1 MAVVQGGVRGLL
13 QRRGLGQLPLTR
25 LGSNLPPLEG
35 SKEGLELYELKEL
48 IGRGSSGRVFRAVR
62 KEDKLQVAIKLMGP
76 DVDGGCAKHRQEF
89 EIMKGVCHPNLVQAL
104 DYFQHPC
111 GSALV
116 LSYIPSVTL
125 TAAVRSTTH
134 KHTTSTT
141 FMSEGKAKS
150 LFRMLLDALSYLHH
164 RRIIHSDVKS
174 DNVLVASD
182 LSSLHLT
189 DFGSSRTLRTGDI
202 PVTSTTINFSAPEV
216 LAGEMPSEKHDVW
229 GAGLC
234 LYFMLL
240 GRLPRTVTAYPGF
253 EDFCDAVQAEA
264 VKTSGE
270 AWQAVSDECKAVIR
284 HCLALDK
291 ADRPAAMVILEMS
304 WLRRPEDR
312 SGRRFSAPST
322 CGLKAS
328 GNETGNISSSSGDRA
343 GALGTIEIGHQ
354 ERKPAAV
361 SIDVGSFRDTK
372 HVMAKLLP
380 IREGMH
386 LSEGEA

>member
-1 MAVVQGGVRGLL
+1 M
-13 QRRGLGQLPLTR
+13 
-25 LGSNLPPLEG
+25 
-35 SKEGLELYELKEL
+35 
-48 IGRGSSGRVFRAVR
+48 
-62 KEDKLQVAIKLMGP
+62 
-76 DVDGGCAKHRQEF
+76 
-89 EIMKGVCHPNLVQAL
+89 
-104 DYFQHPC
+104 
-111 GSALV
+111 
-116 LSYIPSVTL
+116 
-125 TAAVRSTTH
+125 
-134 KHTTSTT
+134 
-141 FMSEGKAKS
+141 
-150 LFRMLLDALSYLHH
+150 
-164 RRIIHSDVKS
+164 
-174 DNVLVASD
+174 
-182 LSSLHLT
+182 
-189 DFGSSRTLRTGDI
+189 
-202 PVTSTTINFSAPEV
+202 TSTTINFSAPEV